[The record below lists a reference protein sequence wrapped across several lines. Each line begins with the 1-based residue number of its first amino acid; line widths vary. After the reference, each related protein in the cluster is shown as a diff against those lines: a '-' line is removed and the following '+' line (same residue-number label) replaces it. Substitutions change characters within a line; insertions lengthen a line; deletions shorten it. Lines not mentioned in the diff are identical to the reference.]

1 MRRTVP
7 ADAPFVAGRNAPLS
21 SPGRMRLYDSSA
33 ASLRH
38 DAQETCERGFGILE
52 MRSLRALRAIL
63 RRREDSL
70 SSQADRREITFAE
83 QMSARDAASRR
94 AAWIVAAAASILAL
108 AEAFA
113 LASLVPLKS
122 TEPVVITVD
131 RTTGEVD
138 RPVRV
143 KEAVDYA
150 PEEAVAKSFLHR
162 FVERREGFMRERAE
176 EDFLYVSLFLDS
188 RMKERWAAFY
198 RPANPDSPLNL
209 EPGVEIEARVLSISF
224 LRDGLA
230 SVRFRRRIKQS
241 VTERDEHWTATVG
254 YKFSPAQMKE
264 RDLWRNPLGMQVS
277 AYRRD
282 PEVDR

>member
-1 MRRTVP
+1 MALSVIR
-7 ADAPFVAGRNAPLS
+7 DGRNIF
-21 SPGRMRLYDSSA
+21 RRRRSA
-33 ASLRH
+33 APAR
-38 DAQETCERGFGILE
+38 
-52 MRSLRALRAIL
+52 
-63 RRREDSL
+63 
-70 SSQADRREITFAE
+70 ADRREITFAE
-83 QMSARDAASRR
+83 QLSARDAASRR
-94 AAWIVAAAASILAL
+94 SAWIVAAAASVLAL

-138 RPVRV
+138 RPVQVREA
-143 KEAVDYA
+143 KEYA
-150 PEEAVAKSFLHR
+150 PDEAVAKSFLHR

-176 EDFLYVSLFLDS
+176 EDFLYVSLFLDP

-198 RPANPDSPLNL
+198 RPANPESPLNL
-209 EPGVEIEARVLSISF
+209 EPDVEIEARVLSISF

-230 SVRFRRRIKQS
+230 SVRFRRRFAGEGA
-241 VTERDEHWTATVG
+241 ERDEHWTATIA
-254 YKFSPAQMKE
+254 FAFRPARMKE

>member
-1 MRRTVP
+1 MRPISALHALFRRQE
-7 ADAPFVAGRNAPLS
+7 DRRSNRAG
-21 SPGRMRLYDSSA
+21 
-33 ASLRH
+33 
-38 DAQETCERGFGILE
+38 
-52 MRSLRALRAIL
+52 
-63 RRREDSL
+63 
-70 SSQADRREITFAE
+70 RREITFAE

-143 KEAVDYA
+143 REAVDYA
-150 PEEAVAKSFLHR
+150 PDEAVAKSFLHR

-198 RPANPDSPLNL
+198 RPANPESPLNL

-224 LRDGLA
+224 LREGLA
-230 SVRFRRRIKQS
+230 SVRFRRRIKEA
-241 VTERDEHWTATVG
+241 VAARDEHWTATIAF
-254 YKFSPAQMKE
+254 KFRPARMKE

-282 PEVDR
+282 PEVER